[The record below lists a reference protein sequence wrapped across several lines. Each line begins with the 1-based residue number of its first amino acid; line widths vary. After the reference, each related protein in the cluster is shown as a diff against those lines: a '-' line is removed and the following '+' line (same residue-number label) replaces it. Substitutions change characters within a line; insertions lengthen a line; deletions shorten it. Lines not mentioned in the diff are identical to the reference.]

1 MSQKKEKLF
10 TEFPPVSTQEW
21 EEKIKTDLK
30 GADYEKKLLWKTL
43 EGFNVRP
50 YYRAEDIKNLS
61 HIKTLPNKYPYVRG
75 NKIKNNVWEI
85 RQDIDIE
92 NIEQA
97 NKIALNAISRDAN
110 SIGFKTEKINNET
123 DINLLLKNIDLTKIS
138 INFISSKNY
147 NHILNLFINEV
158 NKKNIDTEKI
168 NGSLNFDPIGHLLIR
183 TNYNTTQDND
193 FANAY
198 NIIKI
203 INKKLPN
210 FRAITINSHYFHNAG
225 SSAVQELAFGLASA
239 NEYLAHLTDKG
250 LSVDNISPKMQFS
263 FAIDSNYFI
272 EIAKLR
278 AARLLWTKIVEQ
290 YKPAHEKSLKMFIH
304 TITSTC
310 NKTIYDPY
318 VNILRLTTEAM
329 SAAIGN
335 CDSMSVTA
343 FDMSFKNYNDFS
355 SRIAQNIQLI
365 IKEEAHFDKVIDPGA
380 GSYYIENLTDIIA
393 NAAWNLFKKTEEKRG
408 FIKAVKQNFIQNE
421 IEKTRQK
428 KNMNIAMGKQTILG
442 TNQFPNLTEK
452 ALNNIEINKK
462 YSPQADKKET
472 IIKPLKLYR
481 GAEEFENIRL
491 CTEKFVKK
499 GNKKPKVF
507 LLTIGNPTMR
517 KARAMFSTNFF
528 GCAGYE
534 IIDNA
539 GFKTA
544 EQGVEFAIKSNPNI
558 IVICSSDDKYAELAP
573 AIAQKLKEKNS
584 EISVIIAGYPKNI
597 IDDLKNSGIDDF
609 IHIKTNILETLR
621 KYQQK
626 FGIM

>member
-30 GADYEKKLLWKTL
+30 GADYEKKLLWKTV
-43 EGFNVRP
+43 EDFNVRP
-50 YYRAEDIKNLS
+50 YYRAEDIKDIS

-75 NKIKNNVWEI
+75 NKIKNNTWQI
-85 RQDIDIE
+85 RQDIDIQD
-92 NIEQA
+92 IKQA

-110 SIGFKTEKINNET
+110 SIGFNAEKINNET
-123 DINLLLKNIDLTKIS
+123 DINLLLKDIDLTKIS

-147 NHILNLFINEV
+147 NHILDLFINKI
-158 NKKNIDTEKI
+158 NKKNIDPEKV
-168 NGSLNFDPIGHLLIR
+168 NGSLNFDPIGHLLIYG
-183 TNYNTTQDND
+183 NYNTTQDND
-193 FANAY
+193 FTEAY

-210 FRAITINSHYFHNAG
+210 FRAITINGHYFHNAG
-225 SSAVQELAFGLASA
+225 SSAVQELAFSLALA

-250 LSVDNISPKMQFS
+250 LSVDNISSKMQFS
-263 FAIDSNYFI
+263 FAVDSNYFI

-278 AARLLWTKIVEQ
+278 AARLLWAKIVEQ
-290 YKPAHEKSLKMFIH
+290 YKPDNEKSLKMFVH
-304 TITSTC
+304 TTTSTY

-318 VNILRLTTEAM
+318 VNMLRSTTEAM

-335 CDSMSVTA
+335 CDSMAITA

-380 GSYYIENLTDIIA
+380 GSYYIENLTDLIA
-393 NAAWNLFKKTEEKRG
+393 NAAWNLFKKTEEKHG
-408 FIKAVKQNFIQNE
+408 FINAAKQDFIQNE
-421 IEKTRQK
+421 IEKTCQK
-428 KNMNIAMGKQTILG
+428 KNMNIATGKQTILG

-452 ALNNIEINKK
+452 ALDNIKISKK
-462 YSPQADKKET
+462 YSDDAEEKET
-472 IIKPLKLYR
+472 IIKPLKFYR

-491 CTEKFVKK
+491 GTEKFVKK

-507 LLTIGNPTMR
+507 LLTTGNPTMR

-544 EQGVEFAIKSNPNI
+544 EQGISAAIKSNPNI
-558 IVICSSDDKYAELAP
+558 VVICSSDDEYAELAP
-573 AIAQKLKEKNS
+573 VITKKIKEKNS

-597 IDDLKNSGIDDF
+597 IDDLKNSGVDDF
-609 IHIKTNILETLR
+609 IHIKTNILETLK